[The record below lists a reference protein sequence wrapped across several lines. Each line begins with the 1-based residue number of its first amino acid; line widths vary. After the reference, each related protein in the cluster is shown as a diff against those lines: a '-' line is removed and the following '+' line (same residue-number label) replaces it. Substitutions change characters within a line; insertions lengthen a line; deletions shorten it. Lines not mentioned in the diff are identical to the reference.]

1 MRVDKYLS
9 ILGLVRRSSF
19 KKEGILIK
27 VNGNIV
33 KPSKNIKVGDVVE
46 FQSPTLTFKIEVVQ
60 LPKSKSIKSQD
71 RKDYFKIIQKETR
84 KKEITSEFIKWLLKD

>member
-1 MRVDKYLS
+1 VRVDKYLS
-9 ILGLVRRSSF
+9 ILGLVRRSDI

-33 KPSKNIKVGDVVE
+33 KPSKNIKVGDAVE
-46 FQSPTLTFKIEVVQ
+46 FQSPTFIFKIEVIK
-60 LPKSKSIKSQD
+60 LPNSKSIKSQE
-71 RKDYFKIIQKETR
+71 RKDYFKIIQKETK